1 MTEYDFSPEAYERY
15 IHTQQ
20 RIATWVDQTEEHRPE
35 FGTAIGT
42 PSSHQGTPPMLHP
55 MPLYERGNH
64 STYERRRPSFSS
76 SSDSSSSSSTGSSDY
91 LPKASAPMPAQPMYL
106 QHAVANPLHSNR
118 PHHSNPQRH
127 HYGRQSSHVRS
138 VPRSFSRGAAAPTI
152 YGHNN
157 GHVLTAQLKGMSLV
171 VGHFLISSDVTAD
184 CSPRPRRNPRIINP
198 HPPGS
203 PDTLFNKLYIHKPS
217 LPAGRF
223 TLPFDLGR
231 HSSPSIQLRSLFG
244 RAPIHSMLQ
253 SLRDRILVLQPYTHS
268 RLTGPGN
275 LQCNPRYFIS
285 VCTETAVRGEKGAEE
300 EVIVEEASD
309 RAFRAYRNNSGSS
322 ACMYLWR

>member
-171 VGHFLISSDVTAD
+171 A
-184 CSPRPRRNPRIINP
+184 SPQSPYYQPTPTGKSGYSFQQTIYP
-198 HPPGS
+198 QTVPAGGAFHPP
-203 PDTLFNKLYIHKPS
+203 
-217 LPAGRF
+217 
-223 TLPFDLGR
+223 
-231 HSSPSIQLRSLFG
+231 LRS
-244 RAPIHSMLQ
+244 RPPLQ
-253 SLRDRILVLQPYTHS
+253 SIYSAPVVIRSSSNPQHAAVPERPYPGPPTVYPLTTYGPRQSTMQPPVFYQRVYRNGSTRRKGSGRRSHS
-268 RLTGPGN
+268 RRS
-275 LQCNPRYFIS
+275 Q
-285 VCTETAVRGEKGAEE
+285 
-300 EVIVEEASD
+300 
-309 RAFRAYRNNSGSS
+309 
-322 ACMYLWR
+322 